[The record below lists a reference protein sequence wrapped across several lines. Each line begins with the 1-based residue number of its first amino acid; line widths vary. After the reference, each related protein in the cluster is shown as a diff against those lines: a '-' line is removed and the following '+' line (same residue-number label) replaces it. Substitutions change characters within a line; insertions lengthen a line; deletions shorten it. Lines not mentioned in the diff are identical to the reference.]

1 MLPVIWLYAGCRLV
15 LLEYNRCIHI
25 NEAITL
31 TVRQNGK
38 SWYRDPLKRQEE
50 YGWDHSSTIFWKPEK
65 MKNDMEKRNRTSW
78 GERRNELF
86 SRLGGETFTN
96 NEVVLAHV
104 FAFVFLLTAL
114 LAGAFE

>member
-1 MLPVIWLYAGCRLV
+1 MVQKPAETAGIQLGSFV
-15 LLEYNRCIHI
+15 NNLLE
-25 NEAITL
+25 T
-31 TVRQNGK
+31 G
-38 SWYRDPLKRQEE
+38 
-50 YGWDHSSTIFWKPEK
+50 K

>member
-1 MLPVIWLYAGCRLV
+1 
-15 LLEYNRCIHI
+15 
-25 NEAITL
+25 
-31 TVRQNGK
+31 
-38 SWYRDPLKRQEE
+38 
-50 YGWDHSSTIFWKPEK
+50 

>member
-1 MLPVIWLYAGCRLV
+1 MAVCWAQVGVAGIQQVHTHKRSDYTDGQTKRQVMVQKPAETAGIQLGSFV
-15 LLEYNRCIHI
+15 NNLLE
-25 NEAITL
+25 T
-31 TVRQNGK
+31 G
-38 SWYRDPLKRQEE
+38 
-50 YGWDHSSTIFWKPEK
+50 K